1 MVMQKLINEIHLT
14 LARYLGRVG
23 YKSVAVWLLNG
34 CLLYLEQ
41 AHFHCLLG
49 RLIIPFT
56 ILALITV
63 VTHPLEKP
71 LFARLNTVLAYYL
84 GKFTDKHGL
93 FGGFN
98 RL

>member
-49 RLIIPFT
+49 RLIVSFT
-56 ILALITV
+56 VLAQIAV
-63 VTHPLEKP
+63 IAHPLKKP
-71 LFARLNTVLAYYL
+71 LFARLNPV
-84 GKFTDKHGL
+84 
-93 FGGFN
+93 
-98 RL
+98 